1 MGDIYMIFNN
11 FNDKVYIG
19 KAKNGA
25 EDRWKDHIGYDLQ
38 NNQYIHRAMRKY
50 GIKNFQYKILESNI
64 SEERLNEREKYW
76 IAYYQSQVP
85 NGYNETSGGDGGTGE
100 GLIKWRKEN
109 AELASAISRKT
120 IQKALEWR
128 ENNPDKTKEINEKWR
143 AAGQE
148 ATRKKV
154 QMINK
159 DTDEVLHIFN
169 SLTEAAH
176 YLNKNR
182 HTNISACANGK
193 TKTAYGYKWKFV

>member
-25 EDRWKDHIGYDLQ
+25 KDRWKDHIGYDLQ

-50 GIKNFQYKILESNI
+50 GVENFQYKILESDI

-100 GLIKWRKEN
+100 GLVKWRKEN
-109 AELASAISRKT
+109 LELASAISRKT

-143 AAGQE
+143 TAGQE

-159 DTDEVLHIFN
+159 DTDEVLRIFD

-176 YLNKNR
+176 FFGKNR

>member
-50 GIKNFQYKILESNI
+50 GVENFQYKILESNI
-64 SEERLNEREKYW
+64 FEERLNEREKYW

-100 GLIKWRKEN
+100 GLVKWRKEN
-109 AELASAISRKT
+109 SELASAISRKT

-128 ENNPDKTKEINEKWR
+128 ENNPDKTKEINKKWR

-159 DTDEVLHIFN
+159 DTDEVLRIFD

>member
-25 EDRWKDHIGYDLQ
+25 KDRWKDHIGYDLQ

-50 GIKNFQYKILESNI
+50 GVENFQYKILEFDI
-64 SEERLNEREKYW
+64 PEERLNEREKFW

-85 NGYNETSGGDGGTGE
+85 NGYNETLGGDGGTGE
-100 GLIKWRKEN
+100 GLVKWRKEN
-109 AELASAISRKT
+109 LELALAISRKT

-159 DTDEVLHIFN
+159 DTDEILFTFN
-169 SLTEAAH
+169 SLIEAAH
-176 YLNKNR
+176 FLGKNS

>member
-50 GIKNFQYKILESNI
+50 GVENFQYKILESNI
-64 SEERLNEREKYW
+64 SEEKLNEGEKYW

-100 GLIKWRKEN
+100 GLVKWRKEN

-143 AAGQE
+143 KAGQE

-159 DTDEVLHIFN
+159 DTDEVLNIFD
-169 SLTEAAH
+169 SLTDAAH

-182 HTNISACANGK
+182 HTNISACANGR